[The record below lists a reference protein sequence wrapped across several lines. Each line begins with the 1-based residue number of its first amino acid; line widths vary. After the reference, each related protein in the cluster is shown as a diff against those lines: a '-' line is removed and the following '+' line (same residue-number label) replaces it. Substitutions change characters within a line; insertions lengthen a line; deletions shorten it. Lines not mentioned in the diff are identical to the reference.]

1 MSAAGPAGAA
11 SGAPAASP
19 GMAAMGSAPRP
30 SRPVPSRPVP
40 PLVPRLPGLRGGRG
54 LCRSPGWLAGAGA
67 GAGAGG
73 QPDDA
78 LVRGKRCAGHRE
90 LSGAVFGPERSRSA
104 ALNWCHCRRGAEY
117 SLSLAVLEAKCCGF
131 SFIFPAMLTAGCIAQ
146 SAMEVGLGFLVALTL
161 ERRVVRG
168 CRP

>member
-1 MSAAGPAGAA
+1 MLRARPAP
-11 SGAPAASP
+11 PAALPRPPP
-19 GMAAMGSAPRP
+19 GWPRWGPLPAP

-67 GAGAGG
+67 GAGG

-78 LVRGKRCAGHRE
+78 LVPGKRCAGHRE
-90 LSGAVFGPERSRSA
+90 LTGAVFGPERSRSA

-117 SLSLAVLEAKCCGF
+117 SLSLAVLEAKCCGL
-131 SFIFPAMLTAGCIAQ
+131 SSIFPAMLTAGCIAQ
-146 SAMEVGLGFLVALTL
+146 SAMEVGLGFLVVLTL

>member
-67 GAGAGG
+67 GAGG

-104 ALNWCHCRRGAEY
+104 ALNWCHCRRGAGY

-146 SAMEVGLGFLVALTL
+146 SAMEVGLGFLVVLTL

>member
-30 SRPVPSRPVP
+30 SRPAPSRPVP

-54 LCRSPGWLAGAGA
+54 LCRSPGWL
-67 GAGAGG
+67 AGAGG

-104 ALNWCHCRRGAEY
+104 ALNWCHCRRGAGY
-117 SLSLAVLEAKCCGF
+117 SLSLAVLEAKWF

-146 SAMEVGLGFLVALTL
+146 SAMEVGLGFLVVLTL

>member
-54 LCRSPGWLAGAGA
+54 LCRSPGWLAGAG
-67 GAGAGG
+67 G

-104 ALNWCHCRRGAEY
+104 ALNWCHCRRGAGY

-146 SAMEVGLGFLVALTL
+146 SAMEVGLGFLVVLTL

>member
-1 MSAAGPAGAA
+1 MLRGRPAP
-11 SGAPAASP
+11 PAAL
-19 GMAAMGSAPRP
+19 PRP
-30 SRPVPSRPVP
+30 PPGWPRWGPLPARPAPPRPVLL
-40 PLVPRLPGLRGGRG
+40 LVPRLPGLRGGRG
-54 LCRSPGWLAGAGA
+54 LCRSPGWL
-67 GAGAGG
+67 AGAGG

-104 ALNWCHCRRGAEY
+104 ALNWCHCRRGAGY
-117 SLSLAVLEAKCCGF
+117 SLSLAVLEAKWF

-146 SAMEVGLGFLVALTL
+146 SAMEVGLGFLVVLTL

>member
-30 SRPVPSRPVP
+30 SRPVPPRPSARPAVAGP
-40 PLVPRLPGLRGGRG
+40 EGRARALPEPGMAGG
-54 LCRSPGWLAGAGA
+54 
-67 GAGAGG
+67 GG

>member
-1 MSAAGPAGAA
+1 
-11 SGAPAASP
+11 
-19 GMAAMGSAPRP
+19 MGSAPRP

-104 ALNWCHCRRGAEY
+104 ALNWCHCRRGAGY

-146 SAMEVGLGFLVALTL
+146 SAMEVGLGFLVVLTL

>member
-1 MSAAGPAGAA
+1 MAG
-11 SGAPAASP
+11 
-19 GMAAMGSAPRP
+19 
-30 SRPVPSRPVP
+30 
-40 PLVPRLPGLRGGRG
+40 GGG
-54 LCRSPGWLAGAGA
+54 
-67 GAGAGG
+67 GG

-104 ALNWCHCRRGAEY
+104 ALNWCHCRRGAGY
-117 SLSLAVLEAKCCGF
+117 SLSLAVLEAKWF

>member
-54 LCRSPGWLAGAGA
+54 LCRSPGWLAGAG
-67 GAGAGG
+67 G

-104 ALNWCHCRRGAEY
+104 ALNWCHCRRGAGY
-117 SLSLAVLEAKCCGF
+117 SLSLAVLEAKWF

-146 SAMEVGLGFLVALTL
+146 SAMEVGLGFLVVLTL

>member
-54 LCRSPGWLAGAGA
+54 LCRSPGWLAGAG
-67 GAGAGG
+67 G

-104 ALNWCHCRRGAEY
+104 ALNWCHCRRGAGY
-117 SLSLAVLEAKCCGF
+117 SLSLAVLEAKWF

>member
-54 LCRSPGWLAGAGA
+54 LCRSPGWLAGAG
-67 GAGAGG
+67 G

-104 ALNWCHCRRGAEY
+104 ALNWCHCRRGAGY

>member
-54 LCRSPGWLAGAGA
+54 LCRSPGWL
-67 GAGAGG
+67 AGAGG

-146 SAMEVGLGFLVALTL
+146 SAMEVGLGFLVVLTL